1 MCGGCILLFSVM
13 LMWYISIGWCKVG
26 GGCLFPIVNVFS
38 ILLGLFRK

>member
-26 GGCLFPIVNVFS
+26 GGVFIPHSECILYIVRLV
-38 ILLGLFRK
+38 